1 MAFRK
6 NTNTI
11 SRRRVTPAR
20 TQTFAPEDM
29 GYIDYKDVKLLRR
42 FVSRYMKIE
51 SRKRTGASAKYQRAI
66 NTAIKR
72 ARHLAL
78 LPFKLS

>member
-1 MAFRK
+1 MRK
-6 NTNTI
+6 TTNTI
-11 SRRRVTPAR
+11 SRRRVATPR
-20 TQTFAPEDM
+20 TQTFSPEDM
-29 GYIDYKDVKLLRR
+29 GYVDYKDVKMLRR

-51 SRKRTGASAKYQRAI
+51 SRKRTCASAKFQRSLT
-66 NTAIKR
+66 TAIKR